1 MPTTSFPE
9 KKSNSKMNKKGVAHQ
24 VTFSLMSF
32 TCFIPMQKCTFWK
45 NAIRATE
52 WDPFTS
58 NVQCTCK
65 ENLAIHSQ
73 RQMMLNT
80 CVKSWT
86 SNYMVRM
93 VVLRVLN
100 FIQKLWWFAWSFMV
114 KFCRQRFKFV
124 IDLSKVHTSMHCA
137 YFCPSIEKLI
147 T

>member
-100 FIQKLWWFAWSFMV
+100 FIQKLWWFAWGFMV
-114 KFCRQRFKFV
+114 KFV
-124 IDLSKVHTSMHCA
+124 GSVLSLSSISPKYTLQCTVHTFVHQLRS
-137 YFCPSIEKLI
+137 
-147 T
+147 